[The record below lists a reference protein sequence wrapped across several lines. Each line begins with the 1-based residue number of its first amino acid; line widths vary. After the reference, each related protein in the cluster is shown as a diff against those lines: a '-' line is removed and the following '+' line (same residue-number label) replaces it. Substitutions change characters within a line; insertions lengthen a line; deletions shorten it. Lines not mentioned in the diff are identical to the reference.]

1 MPQTAPRLSST
12 CLSCHIREEYCIC
25 IAAEAI
31 VLRRVEKQRRGPAC
45 HFHVIIPAALVAGE
59 AQRPPREEKKHCSY
73 CSHTPG
79 RALVWVDEAPF
90 LEASVATLDSPPP
103 AVSSPSSPSILRP
116 DVSLFTAEDRRRKRK
131 EVCEKSACMVLAWLG
146 WLVTTAEGFEV
157 YQRSYRRPTSVPS
170 RNLREHLSIIPLL
183 EQWSAAVP
191 CGWRWELKGER
202 REVEKRPALRCL
214 VPTK

>member
-59 AQRPPREEKKHCSY
+59 AQRPPREEKS
-73 CSHTPG
+73 TV
-79 RALVWVDEAPF
+79 RT
-90 LEASVATLDSPPP
+90 VATLP
-103 AVSSPSSPSILRP
+103 AELLYGLTKLPSSKPALPLSTRHRLLCPVLPVLPSYGPMFHFSQLKTEGGNAR
-116 DVSLFTAEDRRRKRK
+116 
-131 EVCEKSACMVLAWLG
+131 KSARRVRAWL
-146 WLVTTAEGFEV
+146 WLGLAGSLPQPKASRYTSALIGVPHQFHPEICGNIC
-157 YQRSYRRPTSVPS
+157 RSF
-170 RNLREHLSIIPLL
+170 HC
-183 EQWSAAVP
+183 WGAAVP

-202 REVEKRPALRCL
+202 RDVEKRPALRCL

>member
-1 MPQTAPRLSST
+1 MHRRRGHRSST
-12 CLSCHIREEYCIC
+12 CREAEKGSCM
-25 IAAEAI
+25 
-31 VLRRVEKQRRGPAC
+31 P
-45 HFHVIIPAALVAGE
+45 FHVIIPAALVAGE
-59 AQRPPREEKKHCSY
+59 AQRPPREEKS
-73 CSHTPG
+73 TV
-79 RALVWVDEAPF
+79 RT
-90 LEASVATLDSPPP
+90 VATLP
-103 AVSSPSSPSILRP
+103 AELLYGLTKLPSSKPALPLSTRHRLLWSSPSSPSILRP

-131 EVCEKSACMVLAWLG
+131 EVREKSACMALAWLG